1 MPKRITIYQDHQGTK
16 GPIIGFCQER
26 HDGWRFFPTTRARKP
41 SRKSHATWE
50 KCIPRWT
57 GHPDRTI
64 SDRAVVV
71 P

>member
-26 HDGWRFFPTTRARKP
+26 HDGWRFYPNVASHKN
-41 SRKSHATWE
+41 SRKAWPTWE

-57 GHPDRTI
+57 GHPDGTI
-64 SDRAVVV
+64 SDRAVEV